1 MASSNGNR
9 KQKPN
14 ARKKAA
20 KPSKTPEQ
28 KKRRNQQIIG
38 VILIVV
44 AIFVQA
50 GGFFLDKLNLVQ
62 FNRGFDA
69 SQTKR
74 ASEVGAGE
82 LAGEKYI
89 GRYPGMPT
97 GNIYRDKNVINIL
110 LLGTDD
116 RTTRFDDGVRSD
128 SMMMVSIDT
137 KKNSVKLVSFE
148 RAIGVPILEGQYK
161 GQVDWLT
168 HCFCYGNADLVMK
181 ELQACFLLDVNRYI
195 RTNILCFMELINI
208 VGGVDIEL
216 TPAEANYIN
225 TDDHCEDLGYK
236 VRSKKQYAKPGVNH
250 MNGTTAMIY
259 ARCREVDSDWG
270 RMGRQRTVV
279 TKVFEKVQNMS
290 PTELN
295 DAINK
300 MMPLVM
306 TNLTKGEMA
315 TLIFELPGLTSTT
328 VETMVIPEKGAMTS
342 MLGMEGRSVFWP
354 NYRKNA
360 KDLKEFLYD
369 ID

>member
-1 MASSNGNR
+1 MASTKGNR
-9 KQKPN
+9 KQNPN
-14 ARKKAA
+14 ARRKAM
-20 KPSKTPEQ
+20 KPEKTPKQ

-38 VILIVV
+38 ALLIVV

-62 FNRGFDA
+62 YNRGFDA
-69 SQTKR
+69 ANTKR

-97 GNIYRDKNVINIL
+97 GEIHRDKNVINIL

-116 RTTRFDDGVRSD
+116 RTTKFDDGVRSD
-128 SMMMVSIDT
+128 SMMMVSVDT
-137 KKNSVKLVSFE
+137 KKNTVKLVSFE

-181 ELQACFLLDVNRYI
+181 ELQACLLLDVNRYV
-195 RTNILCFMELINI
+195 RTNILCFIKLIDI

-216 TPAEANYIN
+216 SPEEAEYIN
-225 TDDHCEDLGYK
+225 NDDHCDDIRSK
-236 VRSKKQYAKPGVNH
+236 VRDKQYVKPGLNH
-250 MNGTTAMIY
+250 LNGTTAMVY

-279 TKVFEKVQNMS
+279 TKIFEKVQNMS
-290 PTELN
+290 PSELN
-295 DAINK
+295 KAINK
-300 MMPLVM
+300 MMPLIM

-328 VETMVIPEKGAMTS
+328 VETMVIPEKDAMTS
-342 MLGMEGRSVFWP
+342 MIGMEGRSVFWP

-369 ID
+369 IH